1 MAALQVDAVAV
12 MTLPIDRCGDIFAR
26 FVRMA
31 ALQLDT
37 MIMLPSIAAV
47 TSRACCP
54 RPHLIGS
61 CLQLPHF
68 DRTN

>member
-31 ALQLDT
+31 ALQL
-37 MIMLPSIAAV
+37 I
-47 TSRACCP
+47 R
-54 RPHLIGS
+54 
-61 CLQLPHF
+61 
-68 DRTN
+68 